1 MVKASSTDPKRQTLG
16 GFAVL
21 GVLAAALLVGCG
33 GSEQEAE
40 TGISDSAVDEVVE
53 KVIDPIPD
61 TQDAPP
67 PGTQGDYSMEFVEGA
82 PIPPKFPK
90 DLPLPDGAEL
100 VGTFENPTSDAIS
113 MAVPTKPAELVISM
127 ESEYLD
133 EGWNVTGAETNGR
146 GEGLILATKDGR
158 SVMTLIQPDAS
169 GNSVVKT
176 IAVEGEL
183 K

>member
-1 MVKASSTDPKRQTLG
+1 
-16 GFAVL
+16 
-21 GVLAAALLVGCG
+21 
-33 GSEQEAE
+33 
-40 TGISDSAVDEVVE
+40 
-53 KVIDPIPD
+53 
-61 TQDAPP
+61 
-67 PGTQGDYSMEFVEGA
+67 
-82 PIPPKFPK
+82 
-90 DLPLPDGAEL
+90 
-100 VGTFENPTSDAIS
+100 

-146 GEGLILATKDGR
+146 GEGLILATKGGR